1 MKKFFVLTMLLF
13 CGMSV
18 ALAQKPAEI
27 KFDKLTHDFG
37 TFSEKEPV
45 VSCTFSFTNVGESP
59 LIINQAVA
67 SCGCT
72 VPEYTKTPIQ
82 PGEKGEIKV
91 TYNGTGKF
99 PGHFKKSIT
108 VRTNGAVEM
117 TRLYIEGEMTEA
129 KEKKNPC
136 RLAGVFYLELIGEAY
151 RTIFLELPVTE
162 FAIPDAGIV
171 ETREEEQISS
181 DILRHTE
188 FEGIL
193 PLYLCTFV

>member
-1 MKKFFVLTMLLF
+1 MKKILVLTMLLF
-13 CGMSV
+13 CGIS
-18 ALAQKPAEI
+18 ATLAQKPAEI
-27 KFDKLTHDFG
+27 KFDKLTHNFG

-45 VSCTFSFTNVGESP
+45 VNCAFTFTNVGESP

-82 PGEKGEIKV
+82 PGENGEIKV

-129 KEKKNPC
+129 K
-136 RLAGVFYLELIGEAY
+136 
-151 RTIFLELPVTE
+151 
-162 FAIPDAGIV
+162 
-171 ETREEEQISS
+171 
-181 DILRHTE
+181 
-188 FEGIL
+188 
-193 PLYLCTFV
+193 